1 MIKISKLF
9 LPYVILLSI
18 LGFKGEIVIAF
29 ILVFIHEVMHYL
41 TARILGF
48 SGFDIEILPI
58 GAVLK
63 LKDLDEASPKQDLII
78 SLSGPLLNLLLAAI
92 FHVLFLSFHRPY
104 LNLICNSN
112 LAIGIFNLIPAFP
125 LDGGR
130 VLRDILSIKTLYRV
144 ANEISIK
151 VSMVLGSIFMFIY
164 FVSVQANKN
173 NFNLGLISI
182 FILITSIK
190 EKERIVYLIMG
201 YIIKKKYKFIKR
213 GYIENRSISIFC
225 KKDLL
230 SALGMIDKNKYNLFT
245 VLDENMSV
253 LEILYEEEII
263 RAIKIYGNISL
274 SDYIG
279 AKKMKILYDKAASK
293 DN

>member
-1 MIKISKLF
+1 MVRISKLF
-9 LPYVILLSI
+9 LPYIILLLI
-18 LGFKGEIVIAF
+18 LGFKGEIIIAF
-29 ILVFIHEVMHYL
+29 ILVFIHELMHYL

-63 LKDLDEASPKQDLII
+63 VKDLDEASPKEDIII

-92 FHVLFLSFHRPY
+92 FYVLFILFSRPY
-104 LNLICNSN
+104 LHLICNSN

-130 VLRDILSIKTLYRV
+130 VLRDILSTKTIYRK
-144 ANEISIK
+144 AHEISVR
-151 VSMVLGSIFMFIY
+151 VSMVLGIIFMFIY
-164 FVSVQANKN
+164 FVSVAANKS

-182 FILITSIK
+182 FILISSIK

-201 YIIKKKYKFIKR
+201 YIIKKRYRFIKR

-230 SALGMIDKNKYNLFT
+230 SALGMVDKNKYNVFT

-253 LEILYEEEII
+253 IEVLYEEEII
-263 RAIKIYGNISL
+263 QAIKDYGNVSL
-274 SDYIG
+274 QEYIDI
-279 AKKMKILYDKAASK
+279 KKVKNTL
-293 DN
+293 

>member
-9 LPYVILLSI
+9 LPYVILLLI
-18 LGFKGEIVIAF
+18 LGFKGEIIIAF
-29 ILVFIHEVMHYL
+29 VLVFIHELMHYL

-48 SGFDIEILPI
+48 SGFDIEVLPI

-63 LKDLDEASPKQDLII
+63 LKDLDEASPRQDLII

-92 FHVLFLSFHRPY
+92 FYILFLSFHRPY
-104 LNLICNSN
+104 MHLICNSN

-144 ANEISIK
+144 ANEVSIK

-164 FVSVQANKN
+164 FVSVAANKS

-263 RAIKIYGNISL
+263 RAIKTYGNISL
-274 SDYIG
+274 SEYIS
-279 AKKMKILYDKAASK
+279 AKKMKILYDKATSK
-293 DN
+293 NN

>member
-1 MIKISKLF
+1 MVRISKLF
-9 LPYVILLSI
+9 LPYIILLLI

-29 ILVFIHEVMHYL
+29 ILVFIHELMHYL

-63 LKDLDEASPKQDLII
+63 VKDLDEASPKEDIII
-78 SLSGPLLNLLLAAI
+78 SLSGPLLNLILAAV
-92 FHVLFLSFHRPY
+92 FYVLFILFNIPY
-104 LNLICNSN
+104 LHLIYSSN

-130 VLRDILSIKTLYRV
+130 VLRDILSIKTIYRK
-144 ANEISIK
+144 ANEISVR
-151 VSMVLGSIFMFIY
+151 VSMTLGSIFMFIY
-164 FVSVQANKN
+164 FVSVVAKKS

-182 FILITSIK
+182 FILISSIK

-201 YIIKKKYKFIKR
+201 YIIKKKYRFIKR

-225 KKDLL
+225 NKDLL
-230 SALGMIDKNKYNLFT
+230 MALGMVDKNKYNIFT

-263 RAIKIYGNISL
+263 RAIKAYGNISL
-274 SDYIG
+274 LSYINS
-279 AKKMKILYDKAASK
+279 KKLKATL
-293 DN
+293 

>member
-1 MIKISKLF
+1 LLRISKLF
-9 LPYVILLSI
+9 LPYIILLLI
-18 LGFKGEIVIAF
+18 LGFKGEIIIAF
-29 ILVFIHEVMHYL
+29 VLVFIHELMHYI

-48 SGFDIEILPI
+48 SGFDIEILPV

-63 LKDLDEASPKQDLII
+63 VKDLDEASPKEDIII
-78 SLSGPLLNLLLAAI
+78 SLSGPLLNLVLAAI
-92 FHVLFLSFHRPY
+92 FYILFMLFNSPY
-104 LNLICNSN
+104 LYLIYKSN

-144 ANEISIK
+144 ANEISVR
-151 VSMVLGSIFMFIY
+151 VSMILGSIFMLIY
-164 FVSVQANKN
+164 FVSISANKG

-182 FILITSIK
+182 FILISSIK
-190 EKERIVYLIMG
+190 EKERVVYLIMG
-201 YIIKKKYKFIKR
+201 YIIKKKYRFINR
-213 GYIENRSISIFC
+213 GYIENRSISIFY

-230 SALGMIDKNKYNLFT
+230 SALGMVDKNKYNLFT

-263 RAIKIYGNISL
+263 RAIKAYGNISL
-274 SDYIG
+274 LEYIDL
-279 AKKMKILYDKAASK
+279 KKPK
-293 DN
+293 DTL

>member
-1 MIKISKLF
+1 MIRISKLF
-9 LPYVILLSI
+9 IPCIILLII
-18 LGFKGEIVIAF
+18 LGFKGELIIAF
-29 ILVFIHEVMHYL
+29 VLVFIHELVHYL

-63 LKDLDEASPKQDLII
+63 VKDLDEASPKEDLII
-78 SLSGPLLNLLLAAI
+78 SLSGPLFNLLLAVI
-92 FHVLFLSFHRPY
+92 FCVLFAKFDRPY
-104 LNLICNSN
+104 LQLLYNSN

-130 VLRDILSIKTLYRV
+130 VLRDILSIKTIYRR
-144 ANEISIK
+144 ANEISIR

-164 FVSVQANKN
+164 FVGMYANKS

-182 FILITSIK
+182 FILISSIK

-201 YIIKKKYKFIKR
+201 YIIKKRYRFIKR
-213 GYIENRSISIFC
+213 GYIENRSISIYC

-263 RAIKIYGNISL
+263 QAIKTYGNISL
-274 SDYIG
+274 KEYID
-279 AKKMKILYDKAASK
+279 IKAHLNK
-293 DN
+293 

>member
-9 LPYVILLSI
+9 LPYVIFLII
-18 LGFKGEIVIAF
+18 LGFKGEIIIAF
-29 ILVFIHEVMHYL
+29 ALVFIHELMHYL

-63 LKDLDEASPKQDLII
+63 VKDLDEASPKEDIII
-78 SLSGPLLNLLLAAI
+78 SLSGPLLNLLLAVI
-92 FHVLFLSFHRPY
+92 FYVLFIAFHRDY
-104 LNLICNSN
+104 LSLICNSN

-130 VLRDILSIKTLYRV
+130 VLRDILSIKTIYKR

-151 VSMVLGSIFMFIY
+151 VSMVIGSILMFIY
-164 FVSVQANKN
+164 FVSVASNKN

-182 FILITSIK
+182 FILISSIK
-190 EKERIVYLIMG
+190 EKEGIVYLIMG

-213 GYIENRSISIFC
+213 GYIENKSISVFC
-225 KKDLL
+225 DMDLL
-230 SALGMIDKNKYNLFT
+230 EALGIIDKNRYNLFT

-253 LEILYEEEII
+253 LATLYEDEILN
-263 RAIKIYGNISL
+263 AIKTYGNISL
-274 SDYIG
+274 SDYIHV
-279 AKKMKILYDKAASK
+279 KNS
-293 DN
+293 

>member
-1 MIKISKLF
+1 LIRISKLF
-9 LPYVILLSI
+9 IPYIILLVI
-18 LGFKGEIVIAF
+18 LGFKGELIISFV
-29 ILVFIHEVMHYL
+29 LVVIHELVHYL

-63 LKDLDEASPKQDLII
+63 VKDLDEASPKEDLII
-78 SLSGPLLNLLLAAI
+78 SMSGPLLNLLLALI
-92 FHVLFLSFHRPY
+92 FYILFNLFHRPY
-104 LNLICNSN
+104 MHLIYNSN

-130 VLRDILSIKTLYRV
+130 VLRDILSIRTMYRK

-151 VSMVLGSIFMFIY
+151 VSMTLGIAFMFVY
-164 FVSVQANKN
+164 FVSVAANKS

-182 FILITSIK
+182 FILISSIK

-201 YIIKKKYKFIKR
+201 YIIKKKYRFIKR
-213 GYIENRSISIFC
+213 GYIENRSISVFC

-230 SALGMIDKNKYNLFT
+230 SVLGIIDKNKYNLFT
-245 VLDENMSV
+245 VLDENMTV

-263 RAIKIYGNISL
+263 EAIKTYGNISL
-274 SDYIG
+274 SEYIDI
-279 AKKMKILYDKAASK
+279 KKIKVTL
-293 DN
+293 

>member
-1 MIKISKLF
+1 LIRISKLF
-9 LPYVILLSI
+9 LPYIILLII
-18 LGFKGEIVIAF
+18 LGFKGKIIIAF
-29 ILVFIHEVMHYL
+29 VLVFIHELMHYL

-63 LKDLDEASPKQDLII
+63 VKDLDEASPKEDIMI
-78 SLSGPLLNLLLAAI
+78 SLSGPLLNLVLAVI
-92 FHVLFLSFHRPY
+92 FYGLFISFHREY

-130 VLRDILSIKTLYRV
+130 VLRDILSIKTIYRR
-144 ANEISIK
+144 ANEISIR
-151 VSMVLGSIFMFIY
+151 VSLFIGSILMFIY
-164 FVSVQANKN
+164 FVSVVSNKN

-182 FILITSIK
+182 FILISSIK

-213 GYIENRSISIFC
+213 GYIENKSISVFC
-225 KKDLL
+225 EKNLL
-230 SALGMIDKNKYNLFT
+230 DVLGIIDKNKYNLFT

-253 LEILYEEEII
+253 LATLYEEEILN
-263 RAIKIYGNISL
+263 AIKTYGNISL
-274 SDYIG
+274 SEYIDT
-279 AKKMKILYDKAASK
+279 KRC
-293 DN
+293 

>member
-1 MIKISKLF
+1 MIRISKLF
-9 LPYVILLSI
+9 IPYIILLII
-18 LGFKGEIVIAF
+18 LGFKGEFIIAF
-29 ILVFIHEVMHYL
+29 ILVFIHELVHYL

-63 LKDLDEASPKQDLII
+63 VKDLDEATPKEDLII
-78 SLSGPLLNLLLAAI
+78 SLSGPLSNLLLAVI
-92 FHVLFLSFHRPY
+92 FYVLFILFNRPY
-104 LNLICNSN
+104 MLLIYNSN

-130 VLRDILSIKTLYRV
+130 VLRDILSIKTIYRK
-144 ANEISIK
+144 ANKISIR
-151 VSMVLGSIFMFIY
+151 VSMLLGSIFMFVY
-164 FVSVQANKN
+164 FVSVAANKS

-182 FILITSIK
+182 FILISSIK

-201 YIIKKKYKFIKR
+201 YIIKKKYRFIKR
-213 GYIENRSISIFC
+213 GYIENKSISVFC

-230 SALGMIDKNKYNLFT
+230 SVLGIIDKNKYNLFT
-245 VLDENMSV
+245 VLDENMTV

-263 RAIKIYGNISL
+263 EAIKTYGNISL
-274 SDYIG
+274 SEYIDI
-279 AKKMKILYDKAASK
+279 KKIKSNI
-293 DN
+293 